1 MIKKFYLSLYSLLLA
16 TSISAAEDVLP
27 IMDYNSIDHP
37 AIGTGGMVVSQRK
50 MASQVGAEILRNGG
64 NAVDAAV
71 ATAAVLNVVEPMSTG
86 IGGDVFALVR
96 NSKDK
101 TVKVKNS
108 ARKILEYK
116 ISLNTNIE
124 IKDYFTNDQILSH
137 NFNYSSS
144 YKTQDQFSDSLK
156 LENKTIENLLDK
168 TYQDL
173 LIEMTVAQ

>member
-1 MIKKFYLSLYSLLLA
+1 MKKITYLTISFILLIGINACAGYKPIFSTSNLQFEISDYSIKGDKSLGKKIYTKLYNLSQSNNNNTA
-16 TSISAAEDVLP
+16 VKNINISIE
-27 IMDYNSIDHP
+27 
-37 AIGTGGMVVSQRK
+37 VSK
-50 MASQVGAEILRNGG
+50 N
-64 NAVDAAV
+64 
-71 ATAAVLNVVEPMSTG
+71 
-86 IGGDVFALVR
+86 
-96 NSKDK
+96 K

-108 ARKILEYK
+108 AGKILEYK

-144 YKTQDQFSDSLK
+144 YKTQDQFSDSLR

-173 LIEMTVAQ
+173 LIEMTAAQ

>member
-1 MIKKFYLSLYSLLLA
+1 MKKITYLTISFILLIGINACAGYKPIFSTSNLQFEISDYSIKGDKSLGGKIYTKLYNLSQSNKKN
-16 TSISAAEDVLP
+16 TTVKNINISIEV
-27 IMDYNSIDHP
+27 
-37 AIGTGGMVVSQRK
+37 
-50 MASQVGAEILRNGG
+50 
-64 NAVDAAV
+64 
-71 ATAAVLNVVEPMSTG
+71 
-86 IGGDVFALVR
+86 
-96 NSKDK
+96 SKDK
-101 TVKVKNS
+101 TAKVKNS
-108 ARKILEYK
+108 VGKILEYK

-144 YKTQDQFSDSLK
+144 YKTQDQFSDSLR

>member
-1 MIKKFYLSLYSLLLA
+1 MKKITYLTISFILLIGINACAGYKPIFSTSNLQFEISDYSIKGDKSLGKKIYTKLYNLSQSNKNNTA
-16 TSISAAEDVLP
+16 VKNINISIEV
-27 IMDYNSIDHP
+27 
-37 AIGTGGMVVSQRK
+37 
-50 MASQVGAEILRNGG
+50 
-64 NAVDAAV
+64 
-71 ATAAVLNVVEPMSTG
+71 
-86 IGGDVFALVR
+86 
-96 NSKDK
+96 SKDK

-108 ARKILEYK
+108 AGKILEYK

-144 YKTQDQFSDSLK
+144 YKTQDQFSDSLR

-173 LIEMTVAQ
+173 LIEMTAAQ

>member
-1 MIKKFYLSLYSLLLA
+1 MKKITYLTISFILLIGINACAGYKPIFSTSNIQFKISDYSIKGDKSLGKKIYTKLYNLSQSNKNNTA
-16 TSISAAEDVLP
+16 VKNINISIEV
-27 IMDYNSIDHP
+27 
-37 AIGTGGMVVSQRK
+37 
-50 MASQVGAEILRNGG
+50 
-64 NAVDAAV
+64 
-71 ATAAVLNVVEPMSTG
+71 
-86 IGGDVFALVR
+86 
-96 NSKDK
+96 SKDK

-108 ARKILEYK
+108 AGKILEYK

-144 YKTQDQFSDSLK
+144 YKTQDQFSDSLR

>member
-1 MIKKFYLSLYSLLLA
+1 MKKITYLTISFILLIGINACAGYKPIFSTSNLQFEISDYSIKGDQNLGKKIYTKLYNLSQSNKNNTA
-16 TSISAAEDVLP
+16 VKNINISIEV
-27 IMDYNSIDHP
+27 
-37 AIGTGGMVVSQRK
+37 
-50 MASQVGAEILRNGG
+50 
-64 NAVDAAV
+64 
-71 ATAAVLNVVEPMSTG
+71 
-86 IGGDVFALVR
+86 
-96 NSKDK
+96 SKDK

-108 ARKILEYK
+108 AGKILEYK

-144 YKTQDQFSDSLK
+144 YKTQDQFSDSLR

-173 LIEMTVAQ
+173 LIEMTAAQ